1 MLIPILLF
9 LGAMGALVNSDSP
22 REDRHCRRGW

>member
-9 LGAMGALVNSDSP
+9 LGAMGILANCEPP
-22 REDRHCRRGW
+22 RDDRHCRRGW